1 MTSQVG
7 RVIHD
12 QNLNAQSNG
21 ASVVGKTDTVKTQRK
36 GGLGGKKSLGDLS
49 NSGKPAFNQVSKK
62 QHSKNFATGASIVGK
77 GDVLKTQMRGLGGRK
92 PLGDIS
98 NSGKPILSQASK
110 KQPSKN
116 FPVVEEVT
124 SLPKIV
130 HDASTRKGVFKASE
144 KVQTHSRNTLSH
156 ISNSVK
162 PNLQK
167 NHSMKLKV
175 MAEEPLCPSA
185 IAEEGFLHN
194 HQECIKAQNKAM
206 DLDQLLMNFSELKP
220 ESPLR
225 CKNLEEMSEKLDSPP
240 PVFESPKYFTPYEDF
255 DELSDKLDYP
265 PIDYTDFPWISED
278 CDFKLMS
285 PNH

>member
-49 NSGKPAFNQVSKK
+49 NSGKPAFNQ
-62 QHSKNFATGASIVGK
+62 
-77 GDVLKTQMRGLGGRK
+77 
-92 PLGDIS
+92 
-98 NSGKPILSQASK
+98 ASK
-110 KQPSKN
+110 KQPSNN

-167 NHSMKLKV
+167 NHSMKLK
-175 MAEEPLCPSA
+175 
-185 IAEEGFLHN
+185 
-194 HQECIKAQNKAM
+194 
-206 DLDQLLMNFSELKP
+206 P

-225 CKNLEEMSEKLDSPP
+225 CKKLEEMSENLDPPP
-240 PVFESPKYFTPYEDF
+240 PVFESPKYYTAYEDF
-255 DELSDKLDYP
+255 DELSDKFDYP